1 VYKGNL
7 HLQITRVPLLPHASN
22 WYLWDRTLESR
33 ASSRWEISQVRRG
46 TRHDA
51 CRTPATE

>member
-33 ASSRWEISQVRRG
+33 TSSRWEISQLGQG